1 MTKEELM
8 IVVNTQTEYVS
19 KFEKKLNVAKEI
31 IKKISLIKLYDENG
45 KYFNL
50 IEEIPS
56 VKEFL

>member
-19 KFEKKLNVAKEI
+19 KFEKKLNVVKEI
-31 IKKISLIKLYDENG
+31 IKKISSIKLYDENG

>member
-19 KFEKKLNVAKEI
+19 KFEKKLNVVKEI
-31 IKKISLIKLYDENG
+31 TKKISSIKLYDENG